1 MCSDTVHR
9 VASSVV
15 IIEGVGPLADE
26 LRTAGLTSACPTT
39 VVVPGFD
46 SAARPF
52 ENLTDDE
59 FDAAW
64 EQPMQLAILAF
75 QRAYQA
81 GHERI
86 IAIVPTIAMSG
97 APALAHTAAT
107 AEAIRVLVKSAARQ
121 WGADGT
127 TVNCIAVAPQ
137 LFGIDPLAVGSVSLA
152 PAALASHGSV
162 INDLVPLIRLLSS
175 PDAHHLTGA
184 TLTADGGL
192 WMAP

>member
-1 MCSDTVHR
+1 M
-9 VASSVV
+9 
-15 IIEGVGPLADE
+15 IIEGVGALADE
-26 LRTAGLTSACPTT
+26 LRVAGLRSPCRTT
-39 VVVPGFD
+39 VVVPAFD

-52 ENLTDDE
+52 EELTDED
-59 FDAAW
+59 FDTAW
-64 EQPMQLAILAF
+64 EQPMRLAILAF
-75 QRAYQA
+75 QRAFQA

-86 IAIVPTIAMSG
+86 IAVVPTIAMSG

-107 AEAIRVLVKSAARQ
+107 AEAIRVMVKSAARQ
-121 WGADGT
+121 WGVNGI
-127 TVNCIAVAPQ
+127 TVNCIAIAPQ

-162 INDLVPLIRLLSS
+162 INDLVPLLRLISS